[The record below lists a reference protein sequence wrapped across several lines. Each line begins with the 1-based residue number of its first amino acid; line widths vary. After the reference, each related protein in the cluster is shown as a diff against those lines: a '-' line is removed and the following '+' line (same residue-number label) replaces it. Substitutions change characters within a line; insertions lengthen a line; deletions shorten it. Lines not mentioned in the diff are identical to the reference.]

1 MTCPGIPNL
10 KNSMMLEEIKRELI
24 EEAKSWRQG
33 NVFAIKIL
41 KEYYDI
47 EFDNGYAYLNLY
59 RDDVI
64 QENDE
69 VKPWNG
75 IWYPIA
81 KTYYGKTIDKIDSE
95 RKEEYRR
102 PLR

>member
-24 EEAKSWRQG
+24 EEAKSWRYS
-33 NVFAIKIL
+33 NVFAIRIL

-47 EFDNGYAYLNLY
+47 VFDDGNTYLNLY

-75 IWYPIA
+75 IWYPIDKA
-81 KTYYGKTIDKIDSE
+81 YYGKTIDEIDSE

-102 PLR
+102 PLG